1 MIIISGTISFDPS
14 DHDAAVALMGPL
26 VEATLSE
33 DGCNTYGFWAS
44 TTEAGVFRAYEEWEN
59 EDALNAHMGAA
70 HMAEFIGAIGSLK
83 VTGTSIN
90 RYDVSNTTKFM

>member
-33 DGCNTYGFWAS
+33 DGCLAYGFWAS
-44 TTEAGVFRAYEEWEN
+44 TTEPGVFRAYEEWEN
-59 EDALNAHMGAA
+59 DDALNSHIASA
-70 HMAEFIGAIGSLK
+70 HMAEFIGAMGSLK
-83 VTGTSIN
+83 VTGTSLN
-90 RYDVSNTTKFM
+90 RYDVSETTKFM